1 MRAWVRRIHLAL
13 LVLLAWGSALPAS
26 SGDAVGF
33 DEQRIA
39 FAWHRATGEPLDL
52 RELAERSEIVQRS
65 TGFDRPD
72 AIAAELARL
81 QELFD
86 AADAATV
93 FTLTTREY
101 IEEYDHARGEFPVQ
115 GLQPGRYVSF
125 VYPERMSPMREYR
138 LVFTGAGPARAIPI
152 PDREQARAF
161 DTRLRQAHR
170 SLEHRLRFRVVGKG
184 DPEGVV
190 TGPRVVRAQLVDSVL
205 LDGGGGLVHR
215 TDLSRPVEGPAPAVA
230 FDPAQADVAGLRTG
244 LRVEELSRTLARL
257 YGEPVRHDFKTPD
270 GNGLAGRLGAET
282 GRCHAIAGSH
292 DRRRF
297 APGVTCVQA
306 WYDAGGIVRHLRVQ
320 RVFGYHRSPD
330 LFRQALLRKYG
341 PAAQGGGA
349 GRSGASYAWGEPVTF
364 HRDAGEAPLQRH
376 PLTAHWSQES
386 GWSVAGGTVPVL
398 MTLELLDAA
407 WFAARGR

>member
-1 MRAWVRRIHLAL
+1 MNRTMRAMLLAL
-13 LVLLAWGSALPAS
+13 LVAASMVPATA
-26 SGDAVGF
+26 GDDVGF

-39 FAWHRATGEPLDL
+39 FTWHRATGEPLDL

-65 TGFDRPD
+65 SGFDRPD

-81 QELFD
+81 QGLFD

-101 IEEYDHARGEFPVQ
+101 VEEYDHVRGEFPVQ

-125 VYPERMSPMREYR
+125 VYPERASPVREYR
-138 LVFTGAGPARAIPI
+138 LVFTGADAARAIPM
-152 PDREQARAF
+152 PDKEQARVF

-170 SLEHRLRFRVVGKG
+170 SLEHRMRFRVVGKG
-184 DPEGVV
+184 DPEGMV
-190 TGPRVVRAQLVDSVL
+190 TGARVVRAQLLESVL
-205 LDGGGGLVHR
+205 LDHGGGVVHR
-215 TDLSRPVEGPAPAVA
+215 TDLSMPAEASATVA
-230 FDPAQADVAGLRTG
+230 TFDPVQADVAGLRIG
-244 LRVEELSRTLARL
+244 IPADDLARTLARL
-257 YGEPVRHDFKTPD
+257 YGEPVRHDFKAPD
-270 GNGLAGRLGAET
+270 GNGLAGWLGAET
-282 GRCHAIAGSH
+282 GRCHALAGSH

-306 WYDAGGIVRHLRVQ
+306 WYDAEGIVRHLRVQ

>member
-1 MRAWVRRIHLAL
+1 MNALDRTTRALVLAL
-13 LVLLAWGSALPAS
+13 LAVGALLPV
-26 SGDAVGF
+26 AVAEEAGF

-39 FAWHRATGEPLDL
+39 FTWHRATGEPLDL
-52 RELAERSEIVQRS
+52 RELAEHSEIVQRS
-65 TGFDRPD
+65 SGFDRPD

-81 QELFD
+81 QGLFD

-101 IEEYDHARGEFPVQ
+101 VEEYDHVRGEFPVQ

-125 VYPERMSPMREYR
+125 VYPERASPMREYR
-138 LVFTGAGPARAIPI
+138 LVFTGADAARAIPM
-152 PDREQARAF
+152 PDKEQARAF

-170 SLEHRLRFRVVGKG
+170 SLEHRVRFRVVGKG

-190 TGPRVVRAQLVDSVL
+190 TGARVVRAQLLESVL
-205 LDGGGGLVHR
+205 LDGSGGVVHR
-215 TDLSRPVEGPAPAVA
+215 TDLSMPAEASATVA
-230 FDPAQADVAGLRTG
+230 TFDPAQADVAGLRIG
-244 LRVEELSRTLARL
+244 IPADDLARSLARL
-257 YGEPVRHDFKTPD
+257 YGEPVRHDFKAPD

-282 GRCHAIAGSH
+282 GRCHALAGSH

-297 APGVTCVQA
+297 APGVACVQA
-306 WYDAGGIVRHLRVQ
+306 WYDGEGIVRHLRVQ
-320 RVFGYHRSPD
+320 RVFGYHRNPD

-349 GRSGASYAWGEPVTF
+349 SRGGASYAWGEPVTF
-364 HRDAGEAPLQRH
+364 HREAGEAPLQRH

-386 GWSVAGGTVPVL
+386 GWSVGGGTVPVL